1 MKTGTSHYLGQNFAK
16 AFDIRFLDR
25 DGAHKHPYQTSWGV
39 STRLIGALIM
49 VLPFFWM
56 IISSLKTAAEV
67 NTTPPT
73 FWPKELVFENYVYA
87 FEKAPFLR
95 YFCNSLL
102 VTIVCVACTMFT
114 TILAAFAFSRLKFP
128 GRDLLFSLLL
138 SLMMIPFEMLIIT
151 NYTTIVKLGLNDT
164 LIALILP
171 FTSSIF
177 YTYILRNFFL
187 AIPDSLYY
195 SARVDGASNWRYLW
209 RVMVPMSRPALVTI
223 GLLDAIA
230 CWNSF
235 LWTVIATNT
244 KEVRTLPFGL
254 YAFMTSSGIRYERL
268 MAASTIVVV
277 PMILLFIFCR
287 KSIVTGVSRGGLKG

>member
-1 MKTGTSHYLGQNFAK
+1 MEKVKKILIYTIL
-16 AFDIRFLDR
+16 I
-25 DGAHKHPYQTSWGV
+25 
-39 STRLIGALIM
+39 IGALIM

-56 IISSLKTAAEV
+56 VVSSVKTAAEV

-73 FWPKELVFENYVYA
+73 FWPETPVFENYSYA
-87 FEKAPFLR
+87 LSKAPFLI
-95 YFCNSLL
+95 YFRNSII
-102 VTIVCVACTMFT
+102 VTVCCVACTMFT

-138 SLMMIPFEMLIIT
+138 SMMMIPFEMLIIT
-151 NYTTIVKLGLNDT
+151 NYTTIASVNLLDKLP
-164 LIALILP
+164 ALIIP
-171 FTSSIF
+171 FCASIF

-209 RVMVPMSRPALVTI
+209 RVMVPIAKPALVTI
-223 GLLDAIA
+223 GLLNAIA

-235 LWTVIATNT
+235 LWTVIVTNS

-268 MAASTIVVV
+268 MAAATIVVL
-277 PMILLFIFCR
+277 PMIILFIFCR

>member
-1 MKTGTSHYLGQNFAK
+1 MKDKLLKAAARAADYLLIAVGAVVMVFPFVWMILSAFKTPSEIYASPPVWIPESFKLDNFAYV
-16 AFDIRFLDR
+16 FD
-25 DGAHKHPYQTSWGV
+25 T
-39 STRLIGALIM
+39 
-49 VLPFFWM
+49 
-56 IISSLKTAAEV
+56 
-67 NTTPPT
+67 
-73 FWPKELVFENYVYA
+73 
-87 FEKAPFLR
+87 APFLR
-95 YFCNSLL
+95 YFANTLI
-102 VTIVCVACTMFT
+102 VTGVTVVLTAVT
-114 TILAAFAFSRLKFP
+114 TILAAFAFSKLRFP
-128 GRDLLFSLLL
+128 GRKQIYTSLIV
-138 SLMMIPFEMLIIT
+138 LMMVPFELLVVTLYSII
-151 NYTTIVKLGLNDT
+151 VRLQLVDS
-164 LIALILP
+164 LVALILP

-230 CWNSF
+230 CWTSF

>member
-1 MKTGTSHYLGQNFAK
+1 MKTAKKSFAYL
-16 AFDIRFLDR
+16 
-25 DGAHKHPYQTSWGV
+25 V
-39 STRLIGALIM
+39 LILGALIM

-177 YTYILRNFFL
+177 YT
-187 AIPDSLYY
+187 
-195 SARVDGASNWRYLW
+195 
-209 RVMVPMSRPALVTI
+209 
-223 GLLDAIA
+223 
-230 CWNSF
+230 
-235 LWTVIATNT
+235 
-244 KEVRTLPFGL
+244 
-254 YAFMTSSGIRYERL
+254 
-268 MAASTIVVV
+268 
-277 PMILLFIFCR
+277 
-287 KSIVTGVSRGGLKG
+287 

>member
-1 MKTGTSHYLGQNFAK
+1 MKAAK
-16 AFDIRFLDR
+16 KTLVYVI
-25 DGAHKHPYQTSWGV
+25 
-39 STRLIGALIM
+39 LIFGALMM

-56 IISSLKTAAEV
+56 LISSVKTAAEV

-73 FWPKELVFENYVYA
+73 FWPKEFVFENYTYA
-87 FEKAPFLR
+87 FSKAPFLT
-95 YFCNSLL
+95 YFRNSLI
-102 VTIVCVACTMFT
+102 VTV
-114 TILAAFAFSRLKFP
+114 AFAFSRLKFP

-138 SLMMIPFEMLIIT
+138 SMMMIPFEMLIIT
-151 NYTTIVKLGLNDT
+151 NYTTIVKLGLSDT

-195 SARVDGASNWRYLW
+195 SARVDGSSNWRYLW
-209 RVMVPMSRPALVTI
+209 RIMVPMSRPALVTI
-223 GLLDAIA
+223 GLLNAIA

-235 LWTVIATNT
+235 LWTVIATNS

-268 MAASTIVVV
+268 MAAATIVVV
-277 PMILLFIFCR
+277 PMILLFICCR

>member
-1 MKTGTSHYLGQNFAK
+1 MKTAKKSFAYL
-16 AFDIRFLDR
+16 
-25 DGAHKHPYQTSWGV
+25 V
-39 STRLIGALIM
+39 LILGALIM

-138 SLMMIPFEMLIIT
+138 SLMMIPFEMLI
-151 NYTTIVKLGLNDT
+151 NNN
-164 LIALILP
+164 
-171 FTSSIF
+171 FHSSF
-177 YTYILRNFFL
+177 CFFL
-187 AIPDSLYY
+187 FLPLNASHFLPLHCSNSNFLRPQF
-195 SARVDGASNWRYLW
+195 SNSQNSRCSFGAQTAPAVSCRGRFCVTPRCTRSTRVPCPARRPCPRATPWRG
-209 RVMVPMSRPALVTI
+209 RGRGPSR
-223 GLLDAIA
+223 
-230 CWNSF
+230 C
-235 LWTVIATNT
+235 
-244 KEVRTLPFGL
+244 
-254 YAFMTSSGIRYERL
+254 
-268 MAASTIVVV
+268 
-277 PMILLFIFCR
+277 
-287 KSIVTGVSRGGLKG
+287 SRGP

>member
-1 MKTGTSHYLGQNFAK
+1 MKRRISRFCMYFFLTLGA
-16 AFDIRFLDR
+16 
-25 DGAHKHPYQTSWGV
+25 V
-39 STRLIGALIM
+39 IM
-49 VLPFFWM
+49 LFPFFWM
-56 IISSLKTAAEV
+56 FSSAFKTTQEI
-67 NTTPPT
+67 NKFPPQWLPGHLSLDN
-73 FWPKELVFENYVYA
+73 FRRA
-87 FEKAPFLR
+87 FAMAPFAK
-95 YFCNSLL
+95 YFFNS
-102 VTIVCVACTMFT
+102 VFVMVCSVGLTTFT
-114 TILAAFAFSRLKFP
+114 TILAAFAFSRLRFP
-128 GRDLLFSLLL
+128 GRKLIFSLLL

-151 NYTTIVKLGLNDT
+151 NYSTIVDLGLWDT